1 MRKQI
6 VSLAT
11 AGAGLC
17 PSIKSC
23 GLALA
28 AAIGLAASA
37 ADLAYAQGLPVVA
50 TRLPAV
56 ESQPFALPP
65 AEMDLPTSEADQRPI
80 DYYELG
86 TNVLDVV
93 EQTSLEKR
101 LAALEG
107 ELKKSKAAEAKKK
120 EEDSLKPVIKPRGR
134 LHTDLNFFTQ
144 SAENRAIYG
153 DVQDGA
159 YFRRARLGFD
169 AKMFEVTQWRL
180 DFEMGSGG
188 VRPSI
193 FDAYVRVTDLPYI
206 NNFQVGHFREPFSL
220 EAQTSSNWLT
230 FIERAS
236 NNTFDPSRNWGMM
249 AFNWSEDERF
259 TWAAGVFREGSDLFG
274 DDIGDSGEWA
284 GTARSTYLLSY
295 DEPSEG
301 RYFWEVGGSY
311 SYRDPDNRFANNSAS
326 GPPSGAET
334 SIVNYSS
341 RPENNL
347 NEDGIGRTANLIN
360 VSILDANNV
369 QLYGVETS
377 ANYGSFNIQSEFIC
391 ALVDR
396 RTRANVFYHGAYVQ
410 ASYFLTG
417 ESRRWERR
425 SGTFGRA
432 EVLEPFFM
440 VNTDHGICTG
450 WGAWELIARWN
461 YLDLSEGSVG
471 TQYGYVDTTSLGC
484 NWYLNP
490 YVYLQL
496 NYDYADVPTGGPAT
510 GGNVNVYHA
519 RWNMHF

>member
-1 MRKQI
+1 MRKQL
-6 VSLAT
+6 VLLRT
-11 AGAGLC
+11 AGAGRPIL
-17 PSIKSC
+17 SYGWAI
-23 GLALA
+23 A
-28 AAIGLAASA
+28 AAICLAASA
-37 ADLAYAQGLPVVA
+37 ADRAYAQGLPVFV

-56 ESQPFALPP
+56 ESQPFAMPQ
-65 AEMDLPTSEADQRPI
+65 AELALPTSEADQQPI

-86 TNVLDVV
+86 ANSLNVD
-93 EQTSLEKR
+93 EPTSLEKR
-101 LAALEG
+101 LAAVEA

-120 EEDSLKPVIKPRGR
+120 DEDALKPVIKPRGR
-134 LHTDLNFFTQ
+134 LHTDVNWFTQ
-144 SAENRAIYG
+144 NDQNRAVYG
-153 DVQDGA
+153 DIQDGA

-193 FDAYVRVTDLPYI
+193 FDAYVRVTDLPYL

-230 FIERAS
+230 FIERS
-236 NNTFDPSRNWGMM
+236 LNNTFDPSRNWGLM
-249 AFNWSEDERF
+249 AFNWSESERF

-284 GTARSTYLLSY
+284 GTARTTYLLSY

-311 SYRDPDNRFANNSAS
+311 SYRDPDNRFAVNSTT
-326 GPPSGAET
+326 GNPSGAET
-334 SIVNYSS
+334 SIVNYGG
-341 RPENNL
+341 RPEDNL
-347 NEDGIGRTANLIN
+347 NEDGIGRTPNLIN
-360 VSILDANNV
+360 ISIPDAVNV
-369 QLYGVETS
+369 QLFGVETS
-377 ANYGSFNIQSEFIC
+377 ANFGSLNLQSEFIC
-391 ALVDR
+391 AHVDR
-396 RTRANVFYHGAYVQ
+396 RVAANGFYHGAYVQ

-425 SGTFGRA
+425 AGTFGRA

-440 VNTDHGICTG
+440 VNTDHGICSG

-461 YLDLSEGSVG
+461 YLDLTEGSVG
-471 TQYGYVDTTSLGC
+471 TQFGYVDATSFGC

-496 NYDYADVPTGGPAT
+496 NYEYVDVPTGGPAT